1 MGNFFA
7 KYLGIFWE
15 ICLLSSFLVNIL
27 SNWLGNSLT
36 FFIQLSILLHKL
48 GFLIYIH
55 LCKVCTLLLKTAQPF
70 SKSLNYKGDE
80 ITINYAFNHSM
91 QDFQSRHEKWIKP
104 NWGFVCLCDRCEEEK
119 SNLESD
125 KTFCKKFD
133 EIRKKAKKLHNENEI
148 DGNYGTIEL
157 QKVMLEVL
165 FYEEMYKMAKEKKT
179 SWSFMIDHI
188 LDYAFDAA
196 AQGYISAHKEIRSNF
211 STRFTIV

>member
-1 MGNFFA
+1 MFSEFSGHSA
-7 KYLGIFWE
+7 
-15 ICLLSSFLVNIL
+15 LS
-27 SNWLGNSLT
+27 
-36 FFIQLSILLHKL
+36 
-48 GFLIYIH
+48 
-55 LCKVCTLLLKTAQPF
+55 LKTTQPF
-70 SKSLNYKGDE
+70 SKPLNYKGDE

-196 AQGYISAHKEIRSNF
+196 AQGYISAQKKIRSNF
-211 STRFTIV
+211 SIRFT